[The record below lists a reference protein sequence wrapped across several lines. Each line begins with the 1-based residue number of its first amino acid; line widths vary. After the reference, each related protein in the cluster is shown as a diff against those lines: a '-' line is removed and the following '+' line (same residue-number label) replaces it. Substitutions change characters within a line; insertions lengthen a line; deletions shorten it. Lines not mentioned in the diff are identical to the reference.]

1 MKALHEPHQKVI
13 KTSYLNQMQFKP
25 DPPLQFVNNFSEVKK
40 ELVWFLSPYIK
51 LTVLFVTERVSLSYN
66 IQNNMIK

>member
-13 KTSYLNQMQFKP
+13 KTSYLNQMQFKQ

-40 ELVWFLSPYIK
+40 ELVWYLSPYIK
-51 LTVLFVTERVSLSYN
+51 LTLL
-66 IQNNMIK
+66 NMP

>member
-13 KTSYLNQMQFKP
+13 KTSYLNQMQFKQ

-40 ELVWFLSPYIK
+40 ELVWYLPLY
-51 LTVLFVTERVSLSYN
+51 
-66 IQNNMIK
+66 